1 MCGCHTSALC
11 QYADQEVQKSVTT
24 SVGHHPSKSEVD
36 QRHHAL
42 DNCSALFG
50 TNNIVRMSRKFCP
63 VPNYDKDDR
72 VQQIKELS
80 KSVRKLTYP
89 PPAPPVN
96 KNWGKEDFSVIDNC
110 ERKLVLATTEDQH
123 SISFD
128 DLVSL
133 LTKDLTTE
141 VQKVRALYM
150 WISWQNLTEA
160 SSYTR
165 DHPVSLPYGYLK
177 YAVEKRKYLWE
188 FFAHLCRLAGLP
200 CVVIR
205 GMTKLTG
212 WKDSSSSRSP
222 DSTWNAVYVDG
233 SWQLVHI
240 VKSFLSES
248 TGGTTRALMKVGK
261 IAKQCAIWFQDVP
274 RDEELNKYFL
284 YFDPESSDTP
294 ISDEL
299 LTNSCVVV
307 NASPKLLFTRLP
319 VAGWYQ
325 LYINNKNGSPLLF
338 LHIVCSGPI
347 KKQPFPFAPK
357 GGFGFGNEAQSAGLS
372 DPLLQDGVIKVR
384 EGEKTRFKFRKPT
397 SKEVRIRPVHHD
409 RGSDDF
415 ISRVTHEQSGDHVT
429 VSVRVLYDDHNPEY
443 GLQIDTCEGDS
454 DSENALNYLLTPDQQ
469 LSGILKTKKSQARD
483 DLKMA
488 IADDDTEVLENALS
502 EYRAFGD
509 DGKSR
514 QPRDNTVDSAYR
526 QNDLKTLEEA
536 LSSAERSQLAYFF
549 KRTTWYK
556 QAEERHKKLRRLS
569 LITKNFTNLR
579 PTHVRE
585 IKSYSRPHVTVQE
598 TLVATYILLGED
610 PDMLEKWRNV
620 QALLRMRG
628 SKAILERIKNWNF
641 EDLNEERVE
650 KAAALLRTFQWEEVR
665 AVSIAAGAFYQWSDA
680 VVRQF
685 QDSRETSTT
694 SASEEPEVKETSSA
708 V

>member
-1 MCGCHTSALC
+1 MCGCHTSALCQYTDQEVQKSVTTPVSHHPSKSEVDQRHHALDNCSALFGTNNIVSALC

-261 IAKQCAIWFQDVP
+261 IAKQSVRAEGININRLHEYFEIPSYKLSLIFLLLYEKTYSEPFYTSIFDDFYFLPDPAHFIHFFMAEEFWLALSEKLNFITKAPNGRCAIWFQDVP

-514 QPRDNTVDSAYR
+514 QPRDN
-526 QNDLKTLEEA
+526 
-536 LSSAERSQLAYFF
+536 
-549 KRTTWYK
+549 
-556 QAEERHKKLRRLS
+556 
-569 LITKNFTNLR
+569 
-579 PTHVRE
+579 
-585 IKSYSRPHVTVQE
+585 
-598 TLVATYILLGED
+598 
-610 PDMLEKWRNV
+610 
-620 QALLRMRG
+620 
-628 SKAILERIKNWNF
+628 
-641 EDLNEERVE
+641 
-650 KAAALLRTFQWEEVR
+650 
-665 AVSIAAGAFYQWSDA
+665 
-680 VVRQF
+680 
-685 QDSRETSTT
+685 
-694 SASEEPEVKETSSA
+694 SE
-708 V
+708 